1 MRLWFFVFAFCFVTA
16 AAVPATT
23 GERPISPHP
32 DSLSA
37 SQNPQARSFL
47 QSINDAT
54 DSLQLL
60 EAYFAYGEF
69 LDEEGD
75 FQASIAHLKA
85 ALRIAVNIQDDTK
98 IASIANYLAFV
109 YWITSDYQ
117 ASIEAYE
124 LGLQSAERSRDS
136 STIAKISMNLANNYN
151 YLGQYDKA
159 IECALYA
166 LNIKETANDRER
178 ICYHYISMSNI
189 FRENQNTPKWEEYLR
204 KAYKLKDVE
213 GCASL
218 GDLVKIYNGLGGI
231 ARDKGQPHQALAFY
245 DTMMMISRQADYD
258 QGINTALTNSA
269 ATYKELGQPQKALEL
284 AIEAEH
290 YFSNDSY
297 DIIFSYN
304 FKAEL
309 YQALGQPK
317 KALALAKENIQ
328 DNDITSYSTEKLKC
342 LDLLYEL
349 NFELG
354 NYRAAYAWND
364 SLQKYK
370 TLLRDEDVRTTIEEL
385 EAKYQNEQKEQQISL
400 LTAENKIT
408 NQRIRLSW
416 LFIGFLFLLIVLVV
430 ALLIFRHKQA
440 RFKQSVLRQ
449 QLLLSQMNPHF
460 IFNVM
465 GSIQGYLYKNE
476 AVKAADYLSR
486 FASLSRSV
494 LEFSSRERIT
504 LSEEIEMLQNYIALE
519 RAGKENPFAVSFS
532 IDPKMETA
540 FIEIPPM
547 LLQPFVE
554 NAIKHGLK
562 DIDYPGKLSL
572 QFDEKENYIEVE
584 ILDNGRGL
592 SNNHYSQHKSKALD
606 IFWQRK
612 KLIRRRCKKELTFEF
627 QNLHDHDKTRHGVR
641 VFLQIPILN
650 ND

>member
-1 MRLWFFVFAFCFVTA
+1 MRFCFFVVAFCILSTAGVSATA
-16 AAVPATT
+16 AEPLV
-23 GERPISPHP
+23 SPHE

-37 SQNPQARSFL
+37 SHSAQARSFL
-47 QSINDAT
+47 QSIKDAA
-54 DSLQLL
+54 DSLQLM
-60 EAYFAYGEF
+60 EAYVAYGEF
-69 LDEEGD
+69 LDDEGD
-75 FQASIAHLKA
+75 FPASIAHLKA
-85 ALRIAVNIQDDTK
+85 ALRIAVNIRNDAK

-109 YWITSDYQ
+109 YWITSDYK
-117 ASIEAYE
+117 SSVEAYE
-124 LGLQSAERSRDS
+124 LGLQSAERSHDS

-159 IECALYA
+159 IKCALYA
-166 LNIKETANDRER
+166 LNIKETANDQER

-189 FRENQNTPKWEEYLR
+189 FRENQNTSKWEEYLR

-231 ARDKGQPHQALAFY
+231 ARERGKPHQALAFY
-245 DTMMMISRQADYD
+245 DTMMMISREAGFE

-269 ATYKELGQPQKALEL
+269 ATYKELGQPQRALER
-284 AIEAEH
+284 AIEAEK

-297 DIIFSYN
+297 DIIFSHN

-309 YQALGQPK
+309 YQALGQHG
-317 KALALAKENIQ
+317 KALALVAENIR
-328 DNDITSYSTEKLKC
+328 DADINSYSTEKLKC

-349 NFELG
+349 NFSLG
-354 NYRAAYAWND
+354 KFKEAHAWND
-364 SLQKYK
+364 SLQRYRG
-370 TLLRDEDVRTTIEEL
+370 LLRDEDVRTTVEEL
-385 EAKYQNEQKEQQISL
+385 EAKYQSEQKEQQISL
-400 LTAENKIT
+400 LTAENKIS
-408 NQRIRLSW
+408 NQHIRLSW
-416 LFIGFLFLLIVLVV
+416 LFIGFLFLLTVLVV
-430 ALLIFRHKQA
+430 ALLLYRRKQA
-440 RFKQSVLRQ
+440 QFKQSELQQ

-494 LEFSSRERIT
+494 LEFSSQERIS
-504 LSEEIEMLQNYIALE
+504 LSREIEMLRNYIELE

-532 IDPKMETA
+532 IDPEMETA

-572 QFDEKENYIEVE
+572 QFDEKENHIEVE
-584 ILDNGRGL
+584 ILDNGIGL
-592 SNNHYSQHKSKALD
+592 SKNQHSRHTSKALD

-612 KLIRRRCKKELTFEF
+612 KLIRRRCIKELTFEF
-627 QNLHDHDKTRHGVR
+627 QNLYDHDQTKHGVR

>member
-1 MRLWFFVFAFCFVTA
+1 MSGAVTDIA
-16 AAVPATT
+16 GPPGASY
-23 GERPISPHP
+23 E
-32 DSLSA
+32 DSLIA
-37 SQNPQARSFL
+37 LQNPIAHDLL
-47 QSINDAT
+47 QTIKHAP

-60 EAYFAYGEF
+60 EAHFAYGEF
-69 LDEEGD
+69 LDNEGD
-75 FQASIAHLKA
+75 YAASVAQLKA
-85 ALRIAVNIQDDTK
+85 ALKIAEKIQNDAK

-117 ASIEAYE
+117 SSIDAYH
-124 LGLQSAERSRDS
+124 LGLQSAERIHDS

-151 YLGQYDKA
+151 YLGQFDKA
-159 IECALYA
+159 IENALYA
-166 LNIKETANDRER
+166 LKIKETTHDQER

-189 FRENQNTPKWEEYLR
+189 FRENQNTPKWEEYLL
-204 KAYKLKDVE
+204 KAYKLKDVP

-218 GDLVKIYNGLGGI
+218 GDRVKIYNGLGGI
-231 ARDKGQPHQALAFY
+231 ARNKNQPDQALLYY
-245 DTMMMISRQADYD
+245 DTMMKISVEAGYD

-269 ATYKELGQPQKALEL
+269 ATYKESGQPQKALYL
-284 AIEAEH
+284 AIEAEQ

-297 DIIFSYN
+297 DIIFSHN

-309 YQALGQPK
+309 YQAMGQYGQ
-317 KALALAKENIQ
+317 ALALTNENIH
-328 DNDITSYSTEKLKC
+328 NNNIASYSTEKLKC

-349 NFELG
+349 NFLLG
-354 NYRAAYAWND
+354 NYQAAYAWND

-370 TLLRDEDVRTTIEEL
+370 TLLRDEDVRSTVEEL
-385 EAKYQNEQKEQQISL
+385 EAKYQNEQKEQKISL
-400 LTAENKIT
+400 LTAKNKIT

-416 LFIGFLFLLIVLVV
+416 LFIGLLFVSIVLVV
-430 ALLIFRHKQA
+430 AMLFFRHKQA
-440 RFKQSVLRQ
+440 QFKQGELQQ

-476 AVKAADYLSR
+476 AVKAADYLGR

-494 LEFSSRERIT
+494 LEFSSQERIS
-504 LSEEIEMLQNYIALE
+504 LYEEIEMLKNYIELE
-519 RAGKENPFAVSFS
+519 KAGKENPFEVSFI
-532 IDPKMETA
+532 IDPEMETGI
-540 FIEIPPM
+540 IEIPPM

-562 DIDYPGKLSL
+562 DINYPGKLRL
-572 QFDEKENYIEVE
+572 QFIENENYIEVE
-584 ILDNGRGL
+584 ILDNGKGL
-592 SNNHYSQHKSKALD
+592 SESNNSRHKSKALD

-612 KLIRRRCKKELTFEF
+612 KLIRSKLKKDLIFEIN
-627 QNLHDHDKTRHGVR
+627 NLYDHDETKHGVR